1 MEKYRLSS
9 STYDTWTLRLDRHW
23 QSSCNPVD
31 CQCRFTTLS
40 FMLYPNFCYSYIGQP
55 THINRTTVSNDLSLA
70 VIRAELAR
78 WMTSDSSFLLNHSAE
93 SCSLP
98 NRVLCKYSLQ
108 ILCKFSANSLPRLL
122 WRIIA
127 AFSRSSTHN
136 PRRPSAGRCRS
147 SRCGHFRRV
156 APASPPPAW
165 PRGFCCQSP
174 QTRR

>member
-1 MEKYRLSS
+1 MWPKRFIIDTPSPERLFMICLWTTGYYQIDVEGSYGHIVEKYRLSS

-78 WMTSDSSFLLNHSAE
+78 WMTSDSSFL
-93 SCSLP
+93 P
-98 NRVLCKYSLQ
+98 NRVHCKSFSANHSLQIFSANSLQ
-108 ILCKFSANSLPRLL
+108 ILCKFSASSSL
-122 WRIIA
+122 A
-127 AFSRSSTHN
+127 NH
-136 PRRPSAGRCRS
+136 RCI
-147 SRCGHFRRV
+147 F
-156 APASPPPAW
+156 
-165 PRGFCCQSP
+165 
-174 QTRR
+174 TL